1 MSVSVGRYT
10 FLSWLRRGIGNRID
24 QPDLLAGGAS
34 GVAERATVQVDVLL
48 NGAAINKSFALLGP
62 GDIIGINPLMVV
74 RTEPA
79 NPGLN
84 PTLEFEPNYLA
95 FIEFYEEDFLWRY
108 TPAKP
113 SGEKLSPWLVLLVL
127 KSASGSD
134 PGEFEL
140 VPRSEPLP
148 LLKVIEQA
156 ALPPL
161 SRNWALGHVRI
172 NEGHSSPTD
181 FEAFLL
187 SLRTDAPNADK
198 IISCLFSARRLDPDT
213 AYSAFLVPAFETGRR
228 AGLGQDTAGVDAQ
241 QPAWSATSV
250 SAELPIYYEW
260 SFRTGKNEDFE
271 SLVKRL
277 EPRPVDSRVGIRDID
292 GATPGFGVAIGA
304 DIGAIPPTGAPQTT
318 IGLEGALRAPTT
330 VSRPAAIDPAKPFFA
345 ALAGVLNLG
354 DDRRQASLGTADP
367 VVTPPI
373 YGGHHAMRERVEMDA
388 AGWLTELNRD
398 PRLRVSSG
406 FGTRVVQTNQE
417 DYVARAWA
425 QVKAVLAA
433 NRQFILSRAA
443 LESLRGF
450 QQSFVAKLPAASVL
464 AFAQSVTRKVMG
476 SPVTIRRLIVDSRVT
491 AAPLDAAARR
501 LIAPR
506 RRIGRRLAAADPEF
520 AQHRLIEDINSGRVT
535 AAPPKEIAGNL
546 VDDADLTE
554 RMTKSVPAWLRFLDR
569 HLWPIVLVLLA
580 LALVALIAGLWPVA
594 LGLAVA
600 AAVTAVAVR
609 RANRRVRAAAALAN
623 PATLAG
629 TLSDIAPRPGFTFI
643 VTDPPPG
650 ASGAVSVGPVPG
662 RPPGVTGATV
672 SYSTPAGAGR
682 DTVEAASFRTAAIA
696 MSERFAIR
704 PNEPGRPP
712 LDLAHA
718 AGKVVAAMA
727 PEVSVLRLLA
737 GQVTFP
743 RYPDWL
749 SEPEHLVPAIAYPSF
764 DDAMYAKLRD
774 ISTELLLP
782 NIGLIPPETITLLKT
797 NPGFIESYMVGLN
810 HEFGRELR
818 WREYITDTRGS
829 YFQQF
834 WSVDGIVPPPPAAGA
849 PGPTPD
855 QLKAMYRDIVPIDT
869 WPGASVLGKH
879 RPPQRPN
886 HGDLVLTLR
895 GEIVKRH
902 KMLIYA
908 QKAHMAR
915 NKQGQLDHRLKPV
928 IRTIATQAEMD
939 AELKFPIFKAEVEP
953 DIRFF
958 GFDML
963 VAEAKGDEEPKVESD
978 DWGWY
983 FILQELPGEA
993 RFGMDTAYDPDDDP
1007 LTPITWNDLSWT
1019 KMPAG
1024 AFLDPAVPPVASF
1037 WNKLTSDLQQQW
1049 NRNAADM
1056 ASVLFQ
1062 RPVMIAVHARE
1073 MLENISA

>member
-1 MSVSVGRYT
+1 MTVSIGRYT
-10 FLSWLRRGIGNRID
+10 FVSWLRRGIGNRIV
-24 QPDLLAGGAS
+24 QPDLLAGGIS
-34 GVAERATVQVDVLL
+34 GIPERATIQVDVML
-48 NGAAINKSFALLGP
+48 NGAAINKSFALIGP

-113 SGEKLSPWLVLLVL
+113 SGEKLSPWLALLVL
-127 KSASGSD
+127 KSAAGSD

-140 VPRSEPLP
+140 VPRSAPLP
-148 LLKVIEQA
+148 MLRVTAPA

-161 SRNWALGHVRI
+161 SRNWALGHVQI
-172 NEGHSSPTD
+172 NEGHSDPTD
-181 FEAFLL
+181 FEEFLL
-187 SLRTDAPNADK
+187 SLRTDSPNADK
-198 IISCLFSARRLDPDT
+198 IISRLFSARRLAADS

-228 AGLGQDTAGVDAQ
+228 AGLGQDIAGVDAQ
-241 QPAWSATSV
+241 SPAWSGSDPV
-250 SAELPIYYEW
+250 DLPIYYEW
-260 SFRTGKNEDFE
+260 SFRTGTNEDFE

-277 EPRPVDSRVGIRDID
+277 EPRPVDARVGIRDMD
-292 GATPGFGVAIGA
+292 GATPGFGLAIGT
-304 DIGAIPPTGAPQTT
+304 DIGAIPPAGAVQTM

-330 VSRPAAIDPAKPFFA
+330 VSRPAAIDPAKPFFTS
-345 ALAGVLNLG
+345 LAGVLNLA
-354 DDRRQASLGTADP
+354 DDRRQASQGTADP

-373 YGGHHAMRERVEMDA
+373 YGGHHALRERVDMGA

-398 PRLRVSSG
+398 PRLRVSGG
-406 FGTRVVQTNQE
+406 FGTRVVQANQE
-417 DYVARAWA
+417 DYVARAWT

-443 LESLRGF
+443 LESLRGI
-450 QQSFVAKLPAASVL
+450 QQSFVARLPAASVL
-464 AFAQSVTRKVMG
+464 AVAQAVTKKVMG

-506 RRIGRRLAAADPEF
+506 RRIGRRLSAADPQF

-535 AAPPKEIAGNL
+535 AAPPKKIADNL
-546 VDDADLTE
+546 VDDVDLTE
-554 RMTKSVPAWLRFLDR
+554 GMTQSVPAWLRFLDR
-569 HLWPIVLVLLA
+569 YLWLFVLILLA
-580 LALVALIAGLWPVA
+580 LALIALVAGLWPVA

-600 AAVTAVAVR
+600 TAVAAVAVR
-609 RANRRVRAAAALAN
+609 RANRRVRAAAALAD
-623 PATLAG
+623 PAALADTLRAVG
-629 TLSDIAPRPGFTFI
+629 PQPGFTFI
-643 VTDPPPG
+643 VTDPPAG
-650 ASGAVSVGPVPG
+650 ASGATSSGPVPG
-662 RPPGVTGATV
+662 RPSDVTGITA
-672 SYSTPAGAGR
+672 SYATPAGAGR
-682 DTVEAASFRTAAIA
+682 DTVEAANFRTAAIA
-696 MSERFAIR
+696 LSERLAIR
-704 PNEPGRPP
+704 PAEPIRPQ
-712 LDLAHA
+712 LDLANA

-727 PEVSVLRLLA
+727 PEVSVLRLLN
-737 GQVTFP
+737 GQIVFP
-743 RYPDWL
+743 AYPDWL
-749 SEPEHLVPAIAYPSF
+749 REPEHLVPAIAYPGF

-797 NPGFIESYMVGLN
+797 NPAFIESYMVGLN
-810 HEFGRELR
+810 HEFGRELL
-818 WREYITDTRGS
+818 WREYPTDTRGS

-834 WSVDGIVPPPPAAGA
+834 WSVDGIVPPAPA
-849 PGPTPD
+849 PGTAGPTAD
-855 QLKAMYRDIVPIDT
+855 QLKAMYRDIAPIDG
-869 WPGASVLGKH
+869 WPSASVLGKH

-915 NKQGQLDHRLKPV
+915 NKQGQLDPHMKPV
-928 IRTIATQAEMD
+928 IKTIATQAEMD
-939 AELKFPIFKAEVEP
+939 AEIKFPIFKADVEP

-958 GFDML
+958 GFDLL
-963 VAEAKGDEEPKVESD
+963 VAEAMGDENADAESD

-1007 LTPITWNDLSWT
+1007 QTPITWNDLSWT
-1019 KMPAG
+1019 KMPDG
-1024 AFLDPAVPPVASF
+1024 AFLDPAVQPISSF
-1037 WNKLTSDLQQQW
+1037 WTKLSSDLKAQW
-1049 NRNAADM
+1049 NHHAADM